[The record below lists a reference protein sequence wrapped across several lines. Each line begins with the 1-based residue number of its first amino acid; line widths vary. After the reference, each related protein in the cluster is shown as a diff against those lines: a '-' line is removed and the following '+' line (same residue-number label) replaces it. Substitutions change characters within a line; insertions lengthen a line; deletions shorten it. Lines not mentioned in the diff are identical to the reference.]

1 MEDKNNYNDFE
12 QFLRSSIEDFKMIP
26 SRKIWYGIYNSMHP
40 DRKWPSIAVCL
51 IILAAIMYI
60 GVANNNSISNSARRN
75 AEENLLASTIIAEQK
90 QNKFSTSSKPQA
102 SFANLNTI
110 KPAVEHIVP
119 SNNNSIQYSNNISNK
134 NNDNQHFSPSTY
146 TTKGNEDNAVGL
158 DEKNAGAAPNNV
170 IANKDIA
177 QEADEAASNIIL
189 NEEIS
194 NAKQADAK
202 MVINVTGGDINDIDK
217 RFEKNTIAKLN
228 ANDTKKPVAKNTTTS
243 ILEEKLLTEVNLSK
257 TKPHIS
263 KLKENGSMAYY
274 ITPSFGFR
282 TITNTKGYTTS
293 TASVNSFAATSITN
307 TAPQNMKDA
316 FALNVEAG
324 AVFQYKLAKNIRL
337 KTGIQANY
345 TNYISKVTEL
355 DHPTQ
360 AALAVTG
367 QQNNLRASS
376 YATKEG
382 TTNLNKT
389 NWQLALPIGVDIQ
402 IAGNNKLKWYIG
414 ATAQPTYVFG
424 GSAFVLSS
432 DGNYYISENNLMRK
446 WNLNTAVETFLSFKP
461 SAAVTLNVGPQFRY
475 QVFSSYKKAYNYSEK
490 LYNVGVKVGIST
502 NF

>member
-26 SRKIWYGIYNSMHP
+26 SRKIWHGIYNSMHP
-40 DRKWPSIAVCL
+40 DRKWPSITVCL

-60 GVANNNSISNSARRN
+60 GVANNNSISNSVRRN
-75 AEENLLASTIIAEQK
+75 AEENLLASTIIAEQ
-90 QNKFSTSSKPQA
+90 NKFSSSLKPQA
-102 SFANLNTI
+102 NIANLNAI
-110 KPAVEHIVP
+110 KPAAENIVS
-119 SNNNSIQYSNNISNK
+119 SNNNSIHYSNSISNQ
-134 NNDNQHFSPSTY
+134 NNNEHFSPSTY
-146 TTKGNEDNAVGL
+146 NTREN
-158 DEKNAGAAPNNV
+158 EKNAIVLNEKNTATALNNF
-170 IANKDIA
+170 IANKDISQA
-177 QEADEAASNIIL
+177 NEAASNIAI
-189 NEEIS
+189 NEETS
-194 NAKQADAK
+194 NTKQADAK

-217 RFEKNTIAKLN
+217 SFEKNTIAKLN
-228 ANDTKKPVAKNTTTS
+228 ANDTKKPVAKNTTAS
-243 ILEEKLLTEVNLSK
+243 VLEEKLLTEVNLSK
-257 TKPHIS
+257 TKPHRS

-293 TASVNSFAATSITN
+293 TASINSFAATSITN
-307 TAPQNMKDA
+307 TAQQDMKDV

-324 AVFQYKLAKNIRL
+324 AVFQYKIAKNIRL
-337 KTGIQANY
+337 KTGVQANY
-345 TNYISKVTEL
+345 TNYISKVTDL

-360 AALAVTG
+360 AKLAVTG
-367 QQNNLRASS
+367 QQNDLRASS

-382 TTNLNKT
+382 NTNLNKT
-389 NWQLALPIGVDIQ
+389 TWQLAIPIGVDIK

-432 DGNYYISENNLMRK
+432 DANYYISENNLMRK

-461 SAAVTLNVGPQFRY
+461 SANVTLNVGPQFRY

>member
-26 SRKIWYGIYNSMHP
+26 SRKIWHGIYNSMHP

-60 GVANNNSISNSARRN
+60 GVANNNSISNSVRRN
-75 AEENLLASTIIAEQK
+75 AEENLLASTIIAEQ
-90 QNKFSTSSKPQA
+90 NKFSSSLKPQA
-102 SFANLNTI
+102 DIANLNAI
-110 KPAVEHIVP
+110 KPAAENIVS
-119 SNNNSIQYSNNISNK
+119 SNNNSIHYSNSISNQ
-134 NNDNQHFSPSTY
+134 NNNEHFSPSTY
-146 TTKGNEDNAVGL
+146 NTREN
-158 DEKNAGAAPNNV
+158 EKNAIVLNQKNTATALNNF
-170 IANKDIA
+170 IANKDISQA
-177 QEADEAASNIIL
+177 NEAASNIAI
-189 NEEIS
+189 NEETS
-194 NAKQADAK
+194 NTKQADAK

-217 RFEKNTIAKLN
+217 SFEKNTIAKLN
-228 ANDTKKPVAKNTTTS
+228 ANDTKKPVAKNTTALV
-243 ILEEKLLTEVNLSK
+243 LEEKLLTEVNLSK
-257 TKPHIS
+257 TKPHRS

-293 TASVNSFAATSITN
+293 TASINSFAATSITN
-307 TAPQNMKDA
+307 TAQQDMKDV

-324 AVFQYKLAKNIRL
+324 AVFQYKIAKNIRL
-337 KTGIQANY
+337 KTGVQANY
-345 TNYISKVTEL
+345 TNYISKVTDL

-360 AALAVTG
+360 AKLAVTG
-367 QQNNLRASS
+367 QQNDLRASS

-382 TTNLNKT
+382 NTNLNKT
-389 NWQLALPIGVDIQ
+389 TWQLAIPIGVDIK

-432 DGNYYISENNLMRK
+432 DANYYISENNLMRK

-461 SAAVTLNVGPQFRY
+461 SANVTLNVGPQFRY

>member
-12 QFLRSSIEDFKMIP
+12 HFLRSSIEDFKMIP
-26 SRKIWYGIYNSMHP
+26 SRKTWYGIYNSMHP

-75 AEENLLASTIIAEQK
+75 AEENLLASTIAAA
-90 QNKFSTSSKPQA
+90 QNKLSNILKPQA
-102 SFANLNTI
+102 NIANLNTI
-110 KPAVEHIVP
+110 KPVTENIIS
-119 SNNNSIQYSNNISNK
+119 SNNNIQYSNSISNQH
-134 NNDNQHFSPSTY
+134 NNNQYFSPSMHN
-146 TTKGNEDNAVGL
+146 TKDNENSAIGL
-158 DEKNAGAAPNNV
+158 NEKNADAVLNNV
-170 IANKDIA
+170 FANKNIA
-177 QEADEAASNIIL
+177 QEADEFASNTVL

-194 NAKQADAK
+194 NIKQADAK
-202 MVINVTGGDINDIDK
+202 MIIHINNSSAVSDIDNN
-217 RFEKNTIAKLN
+217 FEKNTLAKLN
-228 ANDTKKPVAKNTTTS
+228 TNDTKKQIAKNTTTS
-243 ILEEKLLTEVNLSK
+243 LLEEKLINEVNLS
-257 TKPHIS
+257 TNKPHRS

-274 ITPSFGFR
+274 ITPSFGYR
-282 TITNTKGYTTS
+282 TISNNKPYTTS
-293 TASVNSFAATSITN
+293 TASTNSFAATSITN
-307 TAPQNMKDA
+307 TAQQHMKDV

-337 KTGIQANY
+337 KTGLQANY

-355 DHPTQ
+355 DHPAQ
-360 AALAVTG
+360 ATLAVTG

-389 NWQLALPIGVDIQ
+389 NWQLSLPIGLDIQ

-432 DGNYYISENNLMRK
+432 DASHYISENNLMRK
-446 WNLNTAVETFLSFKP
+446 WNLNTSVETFLSFKP
-461 SAAVTLNVGPQFRY
+461 SASVTLNIGPQFRY